1 MSIALKTANLRNLQ
15 RIWNSVRVK
24 GTPYYENVLLDFTSS
39 RISFRGQQTIVKGD
53 LQYSTDDSQN
63 VPAQM
68 FIDGGKFFSLVQLS
82 DEITIDNEGVFHT
95 DSSNGFSIPSLNE
108 DDIDMADQ
116 PYDDWTNV
124 IVPFTE
130 ETRKIL
136 SSAIGY
142 IDPTD
147 ADSIWSQ
154 AVYIQN
160 GHIITASHYKM
171 LFGEIG
177 GSDEGSFA
185 IPAPLA
191 RILPYLNLDGDVDF
205 LIRKG
210 AGDSTVIQIQY
221 GDIWLRYYCSN
232 SYETPGD
239 LLSEEFTSS
248 YFHEN
253 YIDVDLASLSNTAR
267 FLLSYFSDVPLLW
280 ATFTFNTQSEA
291 PELKLILKYSSG
303 KTEYSLPILECSDAE
318 YFEGKEIML
327 GIDSIRNDTAV
338 LAGMGVSRFR
348 MRVDVNASSIMFA
361 DGEGKSK
368 VYLVNTLFE
377 DN

>member
-24 GTPYYENVLLDFTSS
+24 GTPYYENVLLDFASS
-39 RISFRGQQTIVKGD
+39 RISFRGQQTTVKGD
-53 LQYSTDDSQN
+53 LQYSTDGSA
-63 VPAQM
+63 PAQM

-82 DEITIDNEGVFHT
+82 DEITIDDEGVFHT
-95 DSSNGFSIPSLNE
+95 DSSNGFTIPSLNE

-116 PYDDWTNV
+116 PYDDWTQV
-124 IVPFTE
+124 TIPFTE

-160 GHIITASHYKM
+160 GHIITASHYRM
-171 LFGEIG
+171 LFGELG

-210 AGDSTVIQIQY
+210 TGDSTVIQIQY

-239 LLSEEFTSS
+239 LLSEEFTAS

-280 ATFTFNTQSEA
+280 ATLTFNTHSET
-291 PELKLILKYSSG
+291 PELKLTLKYSSG
-303 KTEYSLPILECSDAE
+303 KTEYSIPILECSDSE
-318 YFEGKEIML
+318 YFDGKEIML
-327 GIDSIRNDTAV
+327 GIDSIRTDTSV

-348 MRVDVNASSIMFA
+348 MRVDVDAPSIMFA

-368 VYLVNTLFE
+368 VYLVNTLAE